1 MNYREAVKAY
11 QGLVKRGAADGIPAE
26 YRNRLGGYDPEAS
39 VPLEDTFAPVAEAPV
54 PSEPITPTESQQ
66 ATEAADLA
74 TDKALAQAALNE
86 GTAERLKQIYAKG
99 GAGVLQDNLQPSPM
113 PELTPEQKYRAKLVA
128 EADRIARL
136 KHYGRVGGGALVGG
150 AGAGLLSYLLA
161 PKMSGL
167 GRFLTVTGGATA
179 GGAAAH
185 YGPGVIEDITN
196 WLAARR
202 AGKLTPNEAAMRD
215 NMQTMHAS
223 NMTSNEAAMRSNQK
237 KLTGK

>member
-11 QGLVKRGAADGIPAE
+11 QGLVKRGAADGGPNDYRQPDYDSETNTYYTPAE
-26 YRNRLGGYDPEAS
+26 MPQ
-39 VPLEDTFAPVAEAPV
+39 PVAEELPPAPDKPV
-54 PSEPITPTESQQ
+54 GPSPAQLAE
-66 ATEAADLA
+66 EAANAQLN
-74 TDKALAQAALNE
+74 ALVL
-86 GTAERLKQIYAKG
+86 ERIKNKYAKG
-99 GAGVLQDNLQPSPM
+99 GAGVLQDNMQPAPM

-128 EADRIARL
+128 EADRIAKL
-136 KHYGRVGGGALVGG
+136 KHYATVGGGALAGG

-167 GRFLTVTGGATA
+167 GRFLTVTGGAAA

-223 NMTSNEAAMRSNQK
+223 NMTPNEAAMRSNQK

>member
-11 QGLVKRGAADGIPAE
+11 QGLVKRGALDPND
-26 YRNRLGGYDPEAS
+26 YRQPGYDPATNTYYTPAEMPQPVAA
-39 VPLEDTFAPVAEAPV
+39 APATMAEAPV
-54 PSEPITPTESQQ
+54 VVNPAPPSESQ
-66 ATEAADLA
+66 AGMEAADMANDQALEKQQQA
-74 TDKALAQAALNE
+74 DAEKALLLSKIK
-86 GTAERLKQIYAKG
+86 RYA
-99 GAGVLQDNLQPSPM
+99 
-113 PELTPEQKYRAKLVA
+113 
-128 EADRIARL
+128 
-136 KHYGRVGGGALVGG
+136 RVGRGALVGG

-202 AGKLTPNEAAMRD
+202 AGKQTPNEAAMRG

>member
-11 QGLVKRGAADGIPAE
+11 QGLVKRGAADGGPND
-26 YRNRLGGYDPEAS
+26 YRQPGYDPETNTYYTPAEPPAAPAPSKS
-39 VPLEDTFAPVAEAPV
+39 VPVSEA
-54 PSEPITPTESQQ
+54 Q
-66 ATEAADLA
+66 AAVEEADLA
-74 TDKALAQAALNE
+74 TDKSLAQAALNE
-86 GTAERLKQIYAKG
+86 GTAERLKQIYGRG
-99 GAGVLQDNLQPSPM
+99 GAGVLKDYMTPTPT

-136 KHYGRVGGGALVGG
+136 KHYGMVGGGALVGG

-202 AGKLTPNEAAMRD
+202 AGKQTPNEAAMRG
-215 NMQTMHAS
+215 NMQWLTAAS
-223 NMTSNEAAMRSNQK
+223 QTRDERNARRASK
-237 KLTGK
+237 GK

>member
-11 QGLVKRGAADGIPAE
+11 QGLVKRGAADGGPNDYRQPGYESETNTYYTPAE
-26 YRNRLGGYDPEAS
+26 MPQPAAEELSPAPDNAQLNAL
-39 VPLEDTFAPVAEAPV
+39 VLER
-54 PSEPITPTESQQ
+54 I
-66 ATEAADLA
+66 
-74 TDKALAQAALNE
+74 KN
-86 GTAERLKQIYAKG
+86 KYAKG
-99 GAGVLQDNLQPSPM
+99 GAGVIQDSMQPTPM
-113 PELTPEQKYRAKLVA
+113 PELTPEQKYRAKLVE
-128 EADRIARL
+128 EADRIAKL
-136 KHYGRVGGGALVGG
+136 KHYGMVGGGALVGG

-202 AGKLTPNEAAMRD
+202 AGKQTPNEAAMRD

>member
-11 QGLVKRGAADGIPAE
+11 QGLVKRGAADGGPND
-26 YRNRLGGYDPEAS
+26 YRQPGYDPETNTYYTPIEAPSAPSPSKS
-39 VPLEDTFAPVAEAPV
+39 VPVSEA
-54 PSEPITPTESQQ
+54 Q
-66 ATEAADLA
+66 AAVEAADST
-74 TDKALAQAALNE
+74 TDKALAQEALDAS
-86 GTAERLKQIYAKG
+86 TAEYLKNKYGKG
-99 GAGVLQDNLQPSPM
+99 GAGVLKDYMTPIPM

-128 EADRIARL
+128 EADRFAKI
-136 KHYGRVGGGALVGG
+136 KHYARVGRGALVGG

-185 YGPGVIEDITN
+185 YGPGVIGDITN

-202 AGKLTPNEAAMRD
+202 AGKQTPNETAMRD

-223 NMTSNEAAMRSNQK
+223 NMTPNEAAMRRNMK

>member
-11 QGLVKRGAADGIPAE
+11 QGLVKRGAADGGPND
-26 YRNRLGGYDPEAS
+26 YRQPGYDPETNTYYTPAETPAAPSPGKS
-39 VPLEDTFAPVAEAPV
+39 VPVSEA
-54 PSEPITPTESQQ
+54 Q
-66 ATEAADLA
+66 AAVEAADLA
-74 TDKALAQAALNE
+74 ADKALAQEALDAS
-86 GTAERLKQIYAKG
+86 TAEYLKNKYGKG
-99 GAGVLQDNLQPSPM
+99 GAGVLKDYMQPTPM
-113 PELTPEQKYRAKLVA
+113 PELTPEQQYRAKLVA
-128 EADRIARL
+128 EADRIAKL
-136 KHYGRVGGGALVGG
+136 KHYGMVGGGALVGG

-202 AGKLTPNEAAMRD
+202 AGKQTPNEAAQRD
-215 NMQTMHAS
+215 NMQWLTAAS
-223 NMTSNEAAMRSNQK
+223 QTRDERNARRASK
-237 KLTGK
+237 GK

>member
-11 QGLVKRGAADGIPAE
+11 QGLVKRGAADGGPND
-26 YRNRLGGYDPEAS
+26 YRQPGYDPETNTYYTPAEPPAAPAPSKS
-39 VPLEDTFAPVAEAPV
+39 VPVSEA
-54 PSEPITPTESQQ
+54 Q
-66 ATEAADLA
+66 AAVEEADLA
-74 TDKALAQAALNE
+74 TDKSLAQAALNE
-86 GTAERLKQIYAKG
+86 GTAERLKQIYGRG
-99 GAGVLQDNLQPSPM
+99 GAGVLKDYMTPTPT

-128 EADRIARL
+128 EADRIAKL
-136 KHYGRVGGGALVGG
+136 KHYGMVGGGALVGG

-202 AGKLTPNEAAMRD
+202 AGKQTPNEAAMRG
-215 NMQTMHAS
+215 NMQWLTAAS
-223 NMTSNEAAMRSNQK
+223 QTRDERNARRASK
-237 KLTGK
+237 GK

>member
-11 QGLVKRGAADGIPAE
+11 QGLVKRGAADGGPNDYRQPGYESETNTYYTPAE
-26 YRNRLGGYDPEAS
+26 MPQ
-39 VPLEDTFAPVAEAPV
+39 PVAEALPPAPDKPIG
-54 PSEPITPTESQQ
+54 PSPAQLAAEE
-66 ATEAADLA
+66 EANARLN
-74 TDKALAQAALNE
+74 TVIALD
-86 GTAERLKQIYAKG
+86 RIKDRYAKG
-99 GAGVLQDNLQPSPM
+99 GAGVLKDYMTPTPM
-113 PELTPEQKYRAKLVA
+113 PKLTPEQKYRAKLVE
-128 EADRIARL
+128 EADRIAKL
-136 KHYGRVGGGALVGG
+136 KHYGMVGGGALVGG

-202 AGKLTPNEAAMRD
+202 AGKQTPNEAAQRD

>member
-11 QGLVKRGAADGIPAE
+11 QGLVKRGAADGGPND
-26 YRNRLGGYDPEAS
+26 YRQPGYDPETNTYYTPAEMPAAPAPSKS
-39 VPLEDTFAPVAEAPV
+39 VPVSEA
-54 PSEPITPTESQQ
+54 Q
-66 ATEAADLA
+66 AAVEEADLA

-86 GTAERLKQIYAKG
+86 GTAERLKQIYGRG
-99 GAGVLQDNLQPSPM
+99 GAGVLKDYMTPTPT

-136 KHYGRVGGGALVGG
+136 KHYGMVGGGALVGG

-161 PKMSGL
+161 PRMSGL

-202 AGKLTPNEAAMRD
+202 AGKQTPNEAAMRD
-215 NMQTMHAS
+215 NMQWLTAAS
-223 NMTSNEAAMRSNQK
+223 QTRDERNARRASK
-237 KLTGK
+237 GK

>member
-11 QGLVKRGAADGIPAE
+11 QGLVKRGALDPNDYRQPGYNPETNTYYTPIETSQPVAAAPSPA
-26 YRNRLGGYDPEAS
+26 PM
-39 VPLEDTFAPVAEAPV
+39 AEAPV
-54 PSEPITPTESQQ
+54 VVNPAPPSESQAGMEEADMANDQALEKQQQ
-66 ATEAADLA
+66 ADAE
-74 TDKALAQAALNE
+74 KALLLSKIK
-86 GTAERLKQIYAKG
+86 RYA
-99 GAGVLQDNLQPSPM
+99 
-113 PELTPEQKYRAKLVA
+113 
-128 EADRIARL
+128 
-136 KHYGRVGGGALVGG
+136 RVGRGALVGG

-202 AGKLTPNEAAMRD
+202 AGKQTPNEAAQRD

-223 NMTSNEAAMRSNQK
+223 NMTPNEAAMRSNQK

>member
-26 YRNRLGGYDPEAS
+26 YRNRLGGYDPEAL

-54 PSEPITPTESQQ
+54 PSEPIPPTESQQ

-86 GTAERLKQIYAKG
+86 GTAERLKQIYGRG
-99 GAGVLQDNLQPSPM
+99 GAGVLKDYMTPIPT
-113 PELTPEQKYRAKLVA
+113 PALTPEQKYRAKLVA
-128 EADRIARL
+128 EADRIAKL

-215 NMQTMHAS
+215 NMQWLTAAS
-223 NMTSNEAAMRSNQK
+223 QTRDERNARRASK
-237 KLTGK
+237 GK

>member
-11 QGLVKRGAADGIPAE
+11 QGLVKRGAADGGPND
-26 YRNRLGGYDPEAS
+26 YRQPGYDPETNTYYTPAEPPAAPAPSKS
-39 VPLEDTFAPVAEAPV
+39 VPVSEA
-54 PSEPITPTESQQ
+54 Q
-66 ATEAADLA
+66 AAVEEADLA

-86 GTAERLKQIYAKG
+86 GTAERLKQIYGRG
-99 GAGVLQDNLQPSPM
+99 GAGVLKDYMTPTPT

-202 AGKLTPNEAAMRD
+202 AGKQTPNEAAMRD

-223 NMTSNEAAMRSNQK
+223 NMTSNEAAMRSNMK

>member
-11 QGLVKRGAADGIPAE
+11 QGLVKRGAADGGPNDYRQPGYDSETNTYYTPAE
-26 YRNRLGGYDPEAS
+26 MPQPVTEELP
-39 VPLEDTFAPVAEAPV
+39 PAPDKPV
-54 PSEPITPTESQQ
+54 GPT
-66 ATEAADLA
+66 
-74 TDKALAQAALNE
+74 LAQLPEEDAAGVRMNTRWAL
-86 GTAERLKQIYAKG
+86 ERIKNKYAKG
-99 GAGVLQDNLQPSPM
+99 GADVLQDNMQPIPM
-113 PELTPEQKYRAKLVA
+113 PELTPEQKYRAKLVE
-128 EADRIARL
+128 EADRIAKL
-136 KHYGRVGGGALVGG
+136 KHYGMVGGGALVGG

-202 AGKLTPNEAAMRD
+202 AGKQTPNEAAQRD
-215 NMQTMHAS
+215 NMQWLTAAS
-223 NMTSNEAAMRSNQK
+223 QTRDERNARRASKGM
-237 KLTGK
+237 

>member
-11 QGLVKRGAADGIPAE
+11 QGLVKRGASDGGPNDYRQPGYDSETNTYYTPAE
-26 YRNRLGGYDPEAS
+26 MPQPA
-39 VPLEDTFAPVAEAPV
+39 AEALPPAPDKSVV
-54 PSEPITPTESQQ
+54 PT
-66 ATEAADLA
+66 
-74 TDKALAQAALNE
+74 LAQFPEEDAAGVQMNTRWAL
-86 GTAERLKQIYAKG
+86 ERIKNKYAKG
-99 GAGVLQDNLQPSPM
+99 GAGVLQDSMQPTPM

-128 EADRIARL
+128 EADRIAKL
-136 KHYGRVGGGALVGG
+136 KHYATVGGGALVGG

-202 AGKLTPNEAAMRD
+202 AGKQTPNEAAQRD

-223 NMTSNEAAMRSNQK
+223 NMTPNEAATRSNQK

>member
-11 QGLVKRGAADGIPAE
+11 QGLVKRGAADGGPNDYRQPGYESETNTYYTPAE
-26 YRNRLGGYDPEAS
+26 MPQ
-39 VPLEDTFAPVAEAPV
+39 PVAEALPPAPDKPV
-54 PSEPITPTESQQ
+54 VPTPAQLAE
-66 ATEAADLA
+66 EAANAQLN
-74 TDKALAQAALNE
+74 ALAL
-86 GTAERLKQIYAKG
+86 ERIKNKYAKG
-99 GAGVLQDNLQPSPM
+99 GAGVLQDNLQSTPM
-113 PELTPEQKYRAKLVA
+113 PELTPEQKYRAKLVE
-128 EADRIARL
+128 EADRIAKL

-202 AGKLTPNEAAMRD
+202 AGKQTPNEAAMRG

>member
-11 QGLVKRGAADGIPAE
+11 QGLVKRGAADGGPNDYRQPGYDSETNTYYTPAE
-26 YRNRLGGYDPEAS
+26 MPAAPSPSKS
-39 VPLEDTFAPVAEAPV
+39 VPVSEA
-54 PSEPITPTESQQ
+54 Q
-66 ATEAADLA
+66 AAVEAADLA
-74 TDKALAQAALNE
+74 ADKALAQEALDAS
-86 GTAERLKQIYAKG
+86 TAEYLKNKYGRG
-99 GAGVLQDNLQPSPM
+99 GAGVLKGYMTPTPM
-113 PELTPEQKYRAKLVA
+113 PELTPEQKYRAKLVE
-128 EADRIARL
+128 EADRIAKL
-136 KHYGRVGGGALVGG
+136 KHYGMVGGGALAGG

-202 AGKLTPNEAAMRD
+202 AGKQTPNEAAQRD

>member
-26 YRNRLGGYDPEAS
+26 YRNRLGGYDPEAN

-54 PSEPITPTESQQ
+54 PSEPIPPTESQQ

-86 GTAERLKQIYAKG
+86 GTAERLKQIYGRG
-99 GAGVLQDNLQPSPM
+99 GAGVLKDYMTLTTM

-128 EADRIARL
+128 EADRIAKL
-136 KHYGRVGGGALVGG
+136 KHYGMVGGGALVGG

-202 AGKLTPNEAAMRD
+202 AGKQTPNEAAMRG

-223 NMTSNEAAMRSNQK
+223 NMTSNEAAMRDNQK

>member
-11 QGLVKRGAADGIPAE
+11 QGLVKRGAADGGPNDYRQPGYASETNTYYTPAE
-26 YRNRLGGYDPEAS
+26 MPQ
-39 VPLEDTFAPVAEAPV
+39 PVAEELPPAPDKPV
-54 PSEPITPTESQQ
+54 GPTQ
-66 ATEAADLA
+66 AQLAEEAATARLN
-74 TDKALAQAALNE
+74 ALVL
-86 GTAERLKQIYAKG
+86 ERIKNKYAKG
-99 GAGVLQDNLQPSPM
+99 GAGVLQDNMQPIPT

-128 EADRIARL
+128 EADRIAKL

-215 NMQTMHAS
+215 NMQWLTAAS
-223 NMTSNEAAMRSNQK
+223 QTRDERNARRASK
-237 KLTGK
+237 GK

>member
-54 PSEPITPTESQQ
+54 PSEPIPPTESQQ

-86 GTAERLKQIYAKG
+86 GTAERLKQIYGRG
-99 GAGVLQDNLQPSPM
+99 GAGVLKDYMTPTPT
-113 PELTPEQKYRAKLVA
+113 PALTPEQKYRAKLVE
-128 EADRIARL
+128 EADRIAKL

-202 AGKLTPNEAAMRD
+202 AGKQTPNEAAMRD